1 MIGIATFKLL
11 DICTNIKQSGC
22 NGDAVLFYFW
32 LSTHS
37 IYEIIFMNW
46 VIVQLF
52 SAITQ
57 NV

>member
-1 MIGIATFKLL
+1 MM
-11 DICTNIKQSGC
+11 DICTNLKQSGC

-46 VIVQLF
+46 IIVQLF
-52 SAITQ
+52 SAVTQ